1 MGAAEFVFSLA
12 GGREADLNFLKADA
26 DEIAEKFELF
36 FKAHR
41 NDERLVAVAKIHAAP
56 DRRFVDAVL
65 FHPFGIFDVCRK
77 ILFLVLL
84 IAVHEDLSFLFAAL
98 CFAKEKLCGREGGEE
113 RYKKI
118 SFAQQEFAVQKR
130 RSSFL
135 RGTTLFDAMQ

>member
-1 MGAAEFVFSLA
+1 MKRV
-12 GGREADLNFLKADA
+12 GRWTWML
-26 DEIAEKFELF
+26 
-36 FKAHR
+36 
-41 NDERLVAVAKIHAAP
+41 AAP
-56 DRRFVDAVL
+56 DRRFVDAVF

-118 SFAQQEFAVQKR
+118 SFAQQEVAVQKR